1 MMVVVVWEPDQTTNI
16 KKRVTEKKK
25 KRVTGLH
32 KKREKIWSSM
42 QKIKSPIRENIL
54 KALEI
59 PSLEEAADG
68 SSTR

>member
-1 MMVVVVWEPDQTTNI
+1 
-16 KKRVTEKKK
+16 
-25 KRVTGLH
+25 
-32 KKREKIWSSM
+32 M